1 MLRSII
7 TQRILVL
14 LDAALLGF
22 IIDRLYDSPR
32 WGFFWMII
40 TGGLGLLLV
49 SKRIFFKTKLEANRE
64 MIAILV
70 STVLAF
76 LFFIECAAAAWLIV
90 A

>member
-1 MLRSII
+1 M
-7 TQRILVL
+7 VL

-22 IIDRLYDSPR
+22 IIDRLCDSPR

-40 TGGLGLLLV
+40 TVGLGLLLV
-49 SKRIFFKTKLEANRE
+49 SKRILFKTTVEADRE

-76 LFFIECAAAAWLIV
+76 IFFVECAAAAWLIL

>member
-1 MLRSII
+1 M
-7 TQRILVL
+7 VL

-40 TGGLGLLLV
+40 TGGLGLGLILV
-49 SKRIFFKTKLEANRE
+49 SKRVLFKTKVEADRE

-76 LFFIECAAAAWLIV
+76 LFFIECAVAAWLIV

>member
-1 MLRSII
+1 M
-7 TQRILVL
+7 VL

-22 IIDRLYDSPR
+22 IIDHLCDSPR

-40 TGGLGLLLV
+40 TAGLGLILV
-49 SKRIFFKTKLEANRE
+49 SKRILFRTKVEADRE
-64 MIAILV
+64 MIAILI

-76 LFFIECAAAAWLIV
+76 LFFVECAVAAWLIL